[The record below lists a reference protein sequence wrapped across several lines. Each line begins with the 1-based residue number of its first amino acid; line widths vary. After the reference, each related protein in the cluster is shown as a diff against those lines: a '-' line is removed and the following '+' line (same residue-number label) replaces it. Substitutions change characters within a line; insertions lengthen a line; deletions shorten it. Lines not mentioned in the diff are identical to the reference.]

1 MKLTCGS
8 SAHGARRVVLLAPN
22 ATEVAGHPFFPLSD
36 TRYTSLLTG
45 MQRLRGRIYLE
56 DGAITPARLTADGRH
71 VQEADYVGW
80 HLLLV
85 EDDETVCGCA
95 RYLSHASNVAFSRLG
110 VSHCPLAL
118 SDRWGLRFQRAVED
132 EIARAW
138 RLGVSYVEVGGWA
151 LKEDLRYS
159 ADALRIAM
167 SSYALAFML
176 GGCLGISTVTY
187 RHCSA
192 AILKRLGGQKLVYQG
207 EELPSYFDP
216 TYGCEMEVL
225 RFDSQKLG
233 ARYLPMARDMGARL
247 AAAPVLCPPSQSAA
261 QDLVRVA
268 AAVGMGMPSISP
280 VVWEE
285 STR

>member
-8 SAHGARRVVLLAPN
+8 TANGARRIVLLAPN
-22 ATEVAGHPFFPLSD
+22 ATEVAGRPFFPLSD
-36 TRYTSLLTG
+36 SRHTSLLSG
-45 MQRLRGRIYLE
+45 MQRLRGRIYLQ
-56 DGAITPARLTADGRH
+56 DGAITSAQLTADGRH
-71 VQEADYVGW
+71 VQEADSLGW

-85 EDDETVCGCA
+85 ENDDTVCGCA
-95 RYLSHASNVAFSRLG
+95 RYLSHPHNVSFSQLG
-110 VSHCPLAL
+110 VSRSPLAL
-118 SDRWGLRFQRAVED
+118 SDRWGMRFQRAVED

-138 RLGVSYVEVGGWA
+138 RMGVAYVEVGGWA

-192 AILKRLGGQKLVYQG
+192 AILKRLGGRKLEYQG

-216 TYGCEMEVL
+216 FYGCEMEVL

-233 ARYLPMARDMGARL
+233 ARYMPMARDMGARL
-247 AAAPVLCPPSQSAA
+247 AAAPVLCPPSQPVTY
-261 QDLVRVA
+261 DLVRVA
-268 AAVGMGMPSISP
+268 AAVGVPSVSP
-280 VVWEE
+280 LLWEE
-285 STR
+285 VAR